1 MKEQTIF
8 LLVFFM
14 LITTISTAF
23 ANDHEKNQASNII
36 IYNEVTPMILLETLN
51 DTIKYHTLLIETGVA
66 RLDNRAGVNPA
77 RI

>member
-1 MKEQTIF
+1 MKKQIIF

-23 ANDHEKNQASNII
+23 ANDNQKNQASNII

-51 DTIKYHTLLIETGVA
+51 DTIKYPLLIETGVA